1 MLPELVLLGSETLKF
16 HFILNSKQ
24 IQLMCGQLELFFSCA
39 ESDLHALAE
48 IISIFGLREY
58 KNIVHKLGITITS
71 SENICGCGVE
81 VFYNRIWKHDND
93 NGLMDQLIALV
104 KNLLNIDGSSPISSL
119 HSNVFKINY

>member
-24 IQLMCGQLELFFSCA
+24 MQLMCGQLELFFSCS

-58 KNIVHKLGITITS
+58 KNIVHKLEITITS
-71 SENICGCGVE
+71 SENINFVD
-81 VFYNRIWKHDND
+81 V
-93 NGLMDQLIALV
+93 A
-104 KNLLNIDGSSPISSL
+104 
-119 HSNVFKINY
+119 